1 MILMDKINAM
11 VNAGFKIAI
20 YKNSKNIQ
28 VISVKRKNLI
38 IDINVEPNDDAG
50 SLLKK
55 LYATEKRFENMNQNV
70 HN

>member
-11 VNAGFKIAI
+11 VNAGFKIAT
-20 YKNSKNIQ
+20 YKNSKNVQ

-38 IDINVEPNDDAG
+38 IDINIEPNDDSE

-55 LYATEKRFENMNQNV
+55 LYAAEKRFENIN
-70 HN
+70 

>member
-11 VNAGFKIAI
+11 VNAGFKIAT
-20 YKNSKNIQ
+20 YKNNKNVQ

-38 IDINVEPNDDAG
+38 IDINVEPNDDSE

-55 LYATEKRFENMNQNV
+55 LYATEKRFENMN
-70 HN
+70 